1 MLCSGVALEDAY
13 GWVAMEEHCLWK
25 YEQTHKSRVSCAWLS
40 SCDLGNLYDAIY
52 G

>member
-25 YEQTHKSRVSCAWLS
+25 NGQTHYFCAWL
-40 SCDLGNLYDAIY
+40 NLLEILV
-52 G
+52 